1 MTTGASA
8 KDNWHAEN
16 LNSSGS
22 GADDFLLQIF
32 GLRHSVLSVQMSVR
46 EEKEKQRRPFVSVVA
61 NCQLPVNTAARTSGC
76 LVYSQR

>member
-22 GADDFLLQIF
+22 GADYFLLQIF